1 MKQGIT
7 LEQKQELRLTP
18 QMRLSLKVLQ
28 MDVIELN
35 HWLEKELQD
44 NPVLELDINQIV
56 EKEKDLI
63 NNMDFDNK
71 KDREHDKYFKEFS
84 SYYFNRK
91 ELPREKE
98 IPSYDGRNAP
108 GSINLNRTLHEHLLS
123 YFKIAV
129 NNDLDY
135 KIGEYIIGN
144 INQNGYLITSCQEIS
159 KDLKIPEKRI
169 KKILAIIQNSSI
181 PGLGA
186 RNLKECLLLQLK
198 YFKNENK
205 DIIKKLITC
214 YLDELSQK
222 NFNTICKELHL
233 SNYDIQCLLDMI
245 IKNFDPK
252 PGRIFSQNSEI
263 KFLIPDI
270 IIKKI
275 DEKYEIYEIIEN
287 NNYIPS
293 IRINPLYNNILLE
306 KKERVNN
313 KGKKAAVNNKEI
325 EHKNTLKYLEEKIN
339 SANWIIRCVEQR
351 RKTVLDITRYIID
364 YQRDFLEKGI
374 TSLKPLSMKEV
385 AKDLGIHESTV
396 SRATNNKKIQLPKG
410 FYDIKYFFSKGL
422 PQEKKETI
430 SNEKVKRII
439 KDYIKTE
446 NPYYPYSDQK
456 ITELLLKKENIQ
468 IARRTVAKYRK
479 LQGILPARIRRRYKK
494 H

>member
-1 MKQGIT
+1 MNQGIT
-7 LEQKQELRLTP
+7 LEQRQELHLTP
-18 QMRLSLKVLQ
+18 QMRLSIKVLQ
-28 MDVIELN
+28 MDVIELDR
-35 HWLEKELQD
+35 WLEKEIQD
-44 NPVLELDINQIV
+44 NPVLELEINQIA
-56 EKEKDLI
+56 EKEKDLT

-71 KDREHDKYFKEFS
+71 KDWEYDRYFKEFS
-84 SYYFNRK
+84 SHYFNRK
-91 ELPREKE
+91 ELPIEKG
-98 IPSYDGRNAP
+98 ISLYDERSIYS
-108 GSINLNRTLHEHLLS
+108 SINLNRTLHEHLLS
-123 YFKIAV
+123 YLKIAV
-129 NNDLDY
+129 DNDLDY

-169 KKILAIIQNSSI
+169 KRILAIIQNSSI

-198 YFKNENK
+198 YYKNVNK

-214 YLDELSQK
+214 YLEELSQK
-222 NFNTICKELHL
+222 NFSVICKELHL
-233 SNYDIQCLLDMI
+233 TNYDIQCLLDII

-270 IIKKI
+270 IIKKV
-275 DEKYEIYEIIEN
+275 DEKYEIIEN

-293 IRINPLYNNILLE
+293 IRINPFYKNILLE

-313 KGKKAAVNNKEI
+313 KSKKAAGNNEEI
-325 EHKNTLKYLEEKIN
+325 EHENTLKYLEEKIN

-364 YQRDFLEKGI
+364 YQRDFLENGI
-374 TSLKPLSMKEV
+374 TNLRPLSMKEV

-396 SRATNNKKIQLPKG
+396 SRATNNKKIQLPRG

-422 PQEKKETI
+422 PQEKKEAI

-468 IARRTVAKYRK
+468 IARRTVTKYRK

-494 H
+494 